1 MRRLIKITL
10 VMLFL
15 LGLCGCMGP
24 DFGSGYGYPSFGYA
38 PYSYGWP
45 AYGGEYAPTFATF
58 HPWELHN
65 QFGHENN
72 FFHEDDGFD
81 RFGGFGDR
89 WGGYHGDDH

>member
-38 PYSYGWP
+38 PYSYGWMAGVWWRIRSDFREIP
-45 AYGGEYAPTFATF
+45 PV
-58 HPWELHN
+58 
-65 QFGHENN
+65 
-72 FFHEDDGFD
+72 
-81 RFGGFGDR
+81 GDTQPVWPR
-89 WGGYHGDDH
+89 K